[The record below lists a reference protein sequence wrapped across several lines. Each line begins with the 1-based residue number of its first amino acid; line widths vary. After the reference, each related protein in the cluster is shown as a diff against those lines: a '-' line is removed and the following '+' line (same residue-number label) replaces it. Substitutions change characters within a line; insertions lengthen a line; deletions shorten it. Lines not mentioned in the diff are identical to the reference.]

1 MRNEIK
7 LNLDL
12 FERSPHLC
20 LRRDTVRHT
29 HTRTHTSR
37 HACKYTHAHTPIYTP
52 LRAPY
57 HVSAPPGK
65 SGVWRQVNLQAHVY
79 IHGLNLASFL
89 SAAAAAAVTKK
100 KRNVFNLHNPHLALS
115 PRRNTL
121 GKVGA
126 KSGLHPFC
134 IICFRR
140 ARAKHTTPVYV
151 LDVGMRGGVLSGRM
165 QRIGFLQEKKEE
177 KKQHLIIFQTCTVRS
192 NSGSCASQFEW
203 EDGSCTQQ
211 MLCVY

>member
-1 MRNEIK
+1 MQ
-7 LNLDL
+7 
-12 FERSPHLC
+12 
-20 LRRDTVRHT
+20 
-29 HTRTHTSR
+29 
-37 HACKYTHAHTPIYTP
+37 AHTPTYTP

-89 SAAAAAAVTKK
+89 SAAASAAAVAKKKK

-121 GKVGA
+121 GKVGP

-140 ARAKHTTPVYV
+140 ARAKHTTPVYAP
-151 LDVGMRGGVLSGRM
+151 DVGMRGSILSGRM
-165 QRIGFLQEKKEE
+165 QRREFLKK
-177 KKQHLIIFQTCTVRS
+177 KKHLIIFQTCTVRS